1 MLLNSFWIAVIL
13 ILSALSVLL
22 RTCRSI
28 GVQKFYYVNA
38 LNLKSDHIL
47 HIVPSGKV

>member
-22 RTCRSI
+22 RTCRS
-28 GVQKFYYVNA
+28 YYVNA